1 MKSNT
6 NVRVKQ
12 TLDDNLKRM
21 KPRKAARQQIRLAIL
36 SNAGGSGKTTAAVHL
51 AYLIGKKGY
60 RVTLIELDSNGS
72 IQTFAGL
79 APATSEKS
87 LSTVLKRNFD
97 GNYPLIPLWTDHLST
112 VWALQGGAPLRE
124 SVVEINNSE
133 RKSQTLRDRLEDYPL
148 ESDLII
154 FDTPASLD
162 TMGLLALA
170 ACTHLLAPIKPEY
183 KDTGSFV
190 DLLNWYNEKIREL
203 RLKPRPEILGF
214 VPSRVDIAEEAIH
227 RNLLGLTKQG
237 KPNQKIP
244 PEETLPFQIEQM
256 GIRCFPLIRES
267 SYYLWA
273 SGAGLPL
280 HLYRPGCAFVDDFE
294 PLAAAVEKLITE

>member
-1 MKSNT
+1 MKT
-6 NVRVKQ
+6 
-12 TLDDNLKRM
+12 
-21 KPRKAARQQIRLAIL
+21 RKAVQRQIRLAIL

-51 AYLIGKKGY
+51 AYVIGVRGY
-60 RVTLIELDSNGS
+60 KVTLIELDSNGS
-72 IQTFAGL
+72 IQTFARL
-79 APATSEKS
+79 PPATSEKS
-87 LSTVLKRNFD
+87 LAAVLKKDFD
-97 GNYPLIPLWTDHLST
+97 GNYPLVPLWSEHISNI
-112 VWALQGGAPLRE
+112 WAIQGGAPLRE

-148 ESDLII
+148 GSDLII

-203 RLKPRPEILGF
+203 RLKPRPVILGF
-214 VPSRVDIAEEAIH
+214 VPSRVDIGEEAIH

-237 KPNQKIP
+237 KPNKKIP
-244 PEETLPFQIEQM
+244 QEETLPFQIEQM
-256 GIRCFPLIRES
+256 GIHCFPLIRES

-280 HLYRPGCAFVDDFE
+280 HLYRPGCAFVDDFQ
-294 PLAAAVEKLITE
+294 PLVDAVEKLMTE

>member
-1 MKSNT
+1 MK
-6 NVRVKQ
+6 R
-12 TLDDNLKRM
+12 R
-21 KPRKAARQQIRLAIL
+21 KPAQRQIRLAIL
-36 SNAGGSGKTTAAVHL
+36 SNAGGSGKTTTAIHL
-51 AYLIGKKGY
+51 AYGIGTKGH

-72 IQTFAGL
+72 LQTFAAL
-79 APATSEKS
+79 SPATSENS
-87 LSTVLKRNFD
+87 LAAVLKKDFD
-97 GNYPLIPLWTDHLST
+97 GKYPLVPLWSEHVSN
-112 VWALQGGAPLRE
+112 VWAIQGGAPLRE

-133 RKSQTLRDRLEDYPL
+133 RKSQTLNDRLEDYPL
-148 ESDLII
+148 ESNLII
-154 FDTPASLD
+154 LDTPASLD

-190 DLLNWYNEKIREL
+190 DLLNWYNEKVREL
-203 RLKPRPEILGF
+203 RLKPRPDFLGF
-214 VPSRVDIAEEAIH
+214 VPSRVDIGEEAIH

-237 KPNQKIP
+237 KRNEKISP
-244 PEETLPFQIEQM
+244 QETLPFQIEQM

-280 HLYRPGCAFVDDFE
+280 HVYRPGCSFAKDFQ
-294 PLAAAVEKLITE
+294 PLADAIEKLMTE

>member
-1 MKSNT
+1 MKT
-6 NVRVKQ
+6 Q
-12 TLDDNLKRM
+12 
-21 KPRKAARQQIRLAIL
+21 KAVQRQIRLAIL
-36 SNAGGSGKTTAAVHL
+36 SNAGGSGKTTTAVHL
-51 AYLIGKKGY
+51 AYVVGAKGY
-60 RVTLIELDSNGS
+60 KVTLIELDSNGS

-79 APATSEKS
+79 PPATAEKS
-87 LSTVLKRNFD
+87 LAVVLKKSFD
-97 GNYPLIPLWTDHLST
+97 GNYPLMPLWSEHVSG
-112 VWALQGGAPLRE
+112 VWAIQGGAPLRE

-133 RKSQTLRDRLEDYPL
+133 RKSQTLRDRLEDHPL

-162 TMGLLALA
+162 TMGLIALA

-214 VPSRVDIAEEAIH
+214 VPSRVDIGEEAIH

-237 KPNQKIP
+237 KLNKKIP

-256 GIRCFPLIRES
+256 GIHCFPLIRES

-280 HLYRPGCAFVDDFE
+280 HLYRPNCPFIEDFQPLVD
-294 PLAAAVEKLITE
+294 AVEKLMTE

>member
-1 MKSNT
+1 MK
-6 NVRVKQ
+6 Q
-12 TLDDNLKRM
+12 LYPPNLSWRT
-21 KPRKAARQQIRLAIL
+21 
-36 SNAGGSGKTTAAVHL
+36 SSGKTTAAIHL
-51 AYLIGKKGY
+51 AYLIGVKGY
-60 RVTLIELDSNGS
+60 KVTLIELDSNGS

-79 APATSEKS
+79 PPAMPEKS
-87 LSTVLKRNFD
+87 LAAVLKKSFD
-97 GNYPLIPLWTDHLST
+97 GNYPLVSLWSEHVPN
-112 VWALQGGAPLRE
+112 VWAIQGGAPLRE

-133 RKSQTLRDRLEDYPL
+133 RKSQTLKDRLEDYPL

-154 FDTPASLD
+154 LDTPASLD

-170 ACTHLLAPIKPEY
+170 ACSHLLAPIKPEY
-183 KDTGSFV
+183 KDTGSFI

-214 VPSRVDIAEEAIH
+214 VPSRVDIGEEAIH

-237 KPNQKIP
+237 KPNTKIP

-280 HLYRPGCAFVDDFE
+280 HLYRPGCPFTEDFKPMVD
-294 PLAAAVEKLITE
+294 AVEKLMTE